1 MGLVIEAEV
10 LGPGPHKI
18 ASLDRPWWCLSPR
31 LTSAEEYFKELSKQC
46 LSSESDGAKQKAHR
60 EEEIQNL
67 KTALKELE
75 E

>member
-1 MGLVIEAEV
+1 M
-10 LGPGPHKI
+10 
-18 ASLDRPWWCLSPR
+18 ASSKTE